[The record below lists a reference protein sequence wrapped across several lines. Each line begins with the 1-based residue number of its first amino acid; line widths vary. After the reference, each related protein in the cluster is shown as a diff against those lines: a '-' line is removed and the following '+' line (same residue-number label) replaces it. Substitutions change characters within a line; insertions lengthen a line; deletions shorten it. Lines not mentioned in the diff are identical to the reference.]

1 MGTILGQ
8 SNTPKF
14 YRNFAKDNVLNY
26 PNEPYPITFTR
37 STTATYYNGSGLL
50 VSASINQPRF
60 DYDPYTLESKG
71 LYMEESRTNINY
83 PSIPTA
89 TYTGSTTLNYAIA
102 PDGTQTA
109 TRYQWNSQGN
119 VYYYGNSSTN
129 STSSYYTVSAYVK
142 ANNNGSGSLKIV
154 YGGSDGANQIGL
166 TVITYPSL
174 SIVGT
179 NSNLA
184 VITNSGSMNISN
196 GWYRVWATGQI
207 TGSISNAAFGLFA
220 LSSNNDVLVWGA
232 QVEVGRFPTSYIPT
246 TNATVNRA
254 ADFAY
259 ISNTSTL
266 MSPDGTHTWYVEF
279 RGGNESNQNGYG
291 RILSMGGNEI
301 VGTEGGGGSVPITM
315 TTVGSYNGNSL
326 YNSIG
331 ITSNINFWT
340 TFGKAATYWNAST
353 FDWYIASQ
361 GLLNK
366 SRMSSNPSFQP
377 STYNVYIGGTQGGN
391 NMSNGWIK
399 QVKYFP
405 KQLDGN
411 YLKSITI

>member
-71 LYMEESRTNINY
+71 LYMEESRTNIHY

-89 TYTGSTTLNYAIA
+89 TATGSTTLNYAIA

-109 TRYQWNSQGN
+109 TRYQWNSQSN

-142 ANNNGSGSLKIV
+142 ANNNGSGSLGIV
-154 YGGSDGANQIGL
+154 YGGNNGINQIGL
-166 TVITYPSL
+166 TITTYPSL
-174 SIVGT
+174 SITKYQNVSGI
-179 NSNLA
+179 
-184 VITNSGSMNISN
+184 VTNSGSINVAN
-196 GWYRVWATGQI
+196 GWYRVYATGQI

-220 LSSNNDVLVWGA
+220 LSSNNDVLVWGG
-232 QVEVGRFPTSYIPT
+232 QVEVGTFMTSYIPT
-246 TNATVNRA
+246 TIATASRGIES
-254 ADFAY
+254 AY

-266 MSPDGTHTWYVEF
+266 MSPDNVHTWYAEF
-279 RGGNESNQNGYG
+279 RGGNESTQNGYG
-291 RILSMGGNEI
+291 RVVSMGGNELI
-301 VGTEGGGGSVPITM
+301 GTEGGGGGIGQPNILTA
-315 TTVGSYNGNSL
+315 GSWNGNTSL
-326 YNSIG
+326 
-331 ITSNINFWT
+331 NIFTNTNYWT
-340 TFGKAATYWNAST
+340 TFGKAAVSYNTST
-353 FDWYIASQ
+353 LERSFSSQ
-361 GLLNK
+361 GLLTTTIMGSIGSWTPN
-366 SRMSSNPSFQP
+366 SN
-377 STYNVYIGGTQGGN
+377 NVYIGGTSAGN

-399 QVKYFP
+399 QIKYFP
-405 KQLDGN
+405 KKLDDT
-411 YLKSITI
+411 YLKVITK

>member
-26 PNEPYPITFTR
+26 PNEAYPITFTR

-71 LYMEESRTNINY
+71 LYMEESRTNTNY

-109 TRYQWNSQGN
+109 TRYQWNSGAN
-119 VYYYGNSSTN
+119 VYYYGSTITN

-142 ANNNGSGSLKIV
+142 ANNNGSGSLAIV
-154 YGGSDGANQIGL
+154 YGYGDGSNQFGL
-166 TVITYPSL
+166 SITTYPSL
-174 SIVGT
+174 SIT
-179 NSNLA
+179 KYQNNSGI
-184 VITNSGSMNISN
+184 VTNSGSINLSN
-196 GWYRVWATGQI
+196 GWYRVWATGQV
-207 TGSISNAAFGLFA
+207 TGSIPNAGFGLYA
-220 LSSNNDVLVWGA
+220 ASSNNDVLVWGA

-246 TNATVNRA
+246 TTAAVNRA

-266 MSPDGTHTWYVEF
+266 MSPDGTHTWYAEF
-279 RGGNESNQNGYG
+279 RGGNESGQNGYG
-291 RILSMGGNEI
+291 RILSMAGNELI
-301 VGTEGGGGSVPITM
+301 GMEGGGAGVPIIM
-315 TTVGSYNGNSL
+315 TTPGSWNGVGGYLDINTNK
-326 YNSIG
+326 
-331 ITSNINFWT
+331 NFWT
-340 TFGKAATYWNAST
+340 TFGKAAVFWNST
-353 FDWYIASQ
+353 TLQRYFSAE
-361 GLLNK
+361 GLLK
-366 SRMSSNPSFQP
+366 KGSTASIGTWIP
-377 STYNVYIGGTQGGN
+377 STYNVYIGGTDYGG

-405 KQLDGN
+405 KQLDDT